1 MRGYLGGLVLTHGA
15 SRPPRSVSRI
25 RLDTRQ
31 KAQTPRGAT
40 YLDQHGCSV
49 LPPYW
54 SVDASPG
61 WSTLKVATVRVR
73 SGSTT
78 ALLRGAGSDRVE
90 GTTVDDET
98 FEPPNE
104 GTWELDTTH
113 NSRPITWF
121 TRSALVSGFPR
132 GFAEGLARYGL
143 LLGRYDVAV
152 IGGFMYAQRLPYGF
166 GGTATPEQ
174 MRARNATSARAFTE
188 RFWREDLAHWDE
200 VVKPEAVAAHLTV
213 QAVDP
218 TELSDEELAAHVGRC
233 RDHLEAMIELHHRYS
248 APSLMATG
256 DFLAGALEWTGATA
270 GELMGLL
277 RGTSAISAGFATAEL
292 DALADAAVASESA
305 RAVLTSRDDP
315 VAVLDALTADP
326 DAGPAAQAYLDAV
339 RYRSIGYDVGEPSAG
354 ELPAMVV
361 GAIRAAVAHRKSGP
375 GDDGDAAL
383 TAIRARVPVEH
394 LAEFDDRLHEARLV
408 NRLRDERANYS
419 DGWAVGL
426 ARRALLETGRRLAE
440 LGALADPEHAVDA
453 DATELASLVRG
464 EAGPSR
470 DEVAARVRRRSDADR
485 RRRATTYRA
494 GAVATPAA
502 GGGAGAGPARRARD
516 GRRDGQPVRSP
527 RHPQL
532 RDGAP
537 RARGQQRRLRGAG
550 AARRGRHRLRP
561 RAARGRSGHAHDVA
575 LLHRRP
581 AVARRDRHRPGRPA
595 QPRSDRGARVR
606 HPRRRGHP
614 RGHPAHPGRC
624 PCTGGR
630 DDRRGAVG
638 AVRSAWAH

>member
-1 MRGYLGGLVLTHGA
+1 M
-15 SRPPRSVSRI
+15 
-25 RLDTRQ
+25 
-31 KAQTPRGAT
+31 
-40 YLDQHGCSV
+40 
-49 LPPYW
+49 
-54 SVDASPG
+54 
-61 WSTLKVATVRVR
+61 
-73 SGSTT
+73 
-78 ALLRGAGSDRVE
+78 
-90 GTTVDDET
+90 DDET

-188 RFWREDLAHWDE
+188 RFWREDLTHWDE

-213 QAVDP
+213 QAIDP

-326 DAGPAAQAYLDAV
+326 DAGPVAQAYLDAV

-426 ARRALLETGRRLAE
+426 ARRALLETGHRLAE

-470 DEVAARVRRRSDADR
+470 DEVAARVRRRATLTVDDAPPLIGPAPSPPPPPEAVPEPAR
-485 RRRATTYRA
+485 RGALAMDAAMANLFGVPDTPNSATVLR
-494 GAVATPAA
+494 GLAVNN
-502 GGGAGAGPARRARD
+502 GVYEGPARLVGDGIDFDRVQHGDVLVTRATSPYFTVVLPLLGAIVTDR
-516 GRRDGQPVRSP
+516 GGQLS
-527 RHPQL
+527 H
-532 RDGAP
+532 
-537 RARGQQRRLRGAG
+537 
-550 AARRGRHRLRP
+550 AAI
-561 RAARGRSGHAHDVA
+561 
-575 LLHRRP
+575 
-581 AVARRDRHRPGRPA
+581 VAREYGIPGVVGTREATRLIP
-595 QPRSDRGARVR
+595 DGARVR
-606 HPRRRGHP
+606 VDGT
-614 RGHPAHPGRC
+614 
-624 PCTGGR
+624 TGE
-630 DDRRGAVG
+630 
-638 AVRSAWAH
+638 VRLVQ